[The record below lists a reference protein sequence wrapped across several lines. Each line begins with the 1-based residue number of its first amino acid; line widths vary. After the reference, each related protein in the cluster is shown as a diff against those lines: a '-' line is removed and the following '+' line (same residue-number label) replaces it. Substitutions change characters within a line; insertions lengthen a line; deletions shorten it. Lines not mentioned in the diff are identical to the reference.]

1 MTDFRRIV
9 VKMTQP
15 LTQRVLKM
23 VRRAVVTLVDD
34 SLAMQ
39 GLQLTAL
46 DKQVIDGA
54 EHFQPYGFTSVP
66 LAGAEAIVANV
77 GGAYNHPVVLV
88 VDDRRY
94 RMKALADGEVAI
106 YTDEG
111 DYIHIKRGGTIDVVA
126 ATKVNITAPDVA
138 MSGNL
143 QVAGSTTL
151 TGPVTAESTL
161 AATGALT
168 SASSVGD
175 PTGTMADMRGDY
187 NSHAHGGSPDPSPQ
201 ML

>member
-1 MTDFRRIV
+1 MRDFRSLVI
-9 VKMTQP
+9 KMTQP
-15 LTQRVLKM
+15 LTQRVRMM

-34 SLAMQ
+34 TLAMQ

-54 EHFQPYGFTSVP
+54 ERFQDYGFTSKP
-66 LAGAEAIVANV
+66 LAGAEAIVFNV

-94 RMKALADGEVAI
+94 RLNGMADGEVAI

-111 DYIHIKRGGTIDVVA
+111 DKIHIKRGGTIDVVA
-126 ATKVNITAPDVA
+126 ATKVNITALDVA

-151 TGPVTAESTL
+151 TGPVIAESTL

-168 SASSVGD
+168 SAASVGD
-175 PTGTMADMRGDY
+175 PTGDMDAMRTAY
-187 NSHAHGGSPDPSPQ
+187 NSHAHGGTPDPSPQ
-201 ML
+201 MT